1 MRSDGRIDTREA
13 AQIYGCTPTNLVRAM
28 RKAGYAPVT
37 EWYGGP
43 HGGSI
48 RRYYWVPGE
57 VLKARKHARAMV
69 TERKPYNLRRYND
82 LPASVRQAVVQKRR
96 LERLRKYY
104 QAKAASRA
112 AA

>member
-1 MRSDGRIDTREA
+1 MREDGRIDTREA
-13 AQIYGCTPTNLVRAM
+13 AQRYGCTPTNVIRAM
-28 RKAGYAPVT
+28 RKAGFAPLV
-37 EWYGGP
+37 EWYGGA

-48 RRYYWVPGE
+48 CRYWWVPSE
-57 VLKARKHARAMV
+57 VMQARKHARAMAV
-69 TERKPYNLRRYND
+69 TLKPYNLRRYNE
-82 LPASVRQAVVQKRR
+82 LPPPIRQAVVQKRR